1 VQTSKKFSRRLGFAV
16 ASATATAMAAT
27 ASRRSLPCLA
37 AALTCVCV
45 TTAWAQAPKVD
56 NSAEAAAAMERAQRS
71 AANPMRAILQ
81 AGKINVAMRADAPAP
96 APAPRMV
103 AVAPVAVAPVAA
115 VTAVVTAGVAAAVP
129 AAQVSVVPSPVV
141 AFAKPVEVLFK
152 ADPLLNI
159 VPATEVQALEAPV
172 ALVAVAA
179 QLNAEAPTA
188 ALVGSVFTPKLKHRV
203 DPVLPQ
209 NVLDQVGQVR
219 EVRVSLNINVDGSV
233 SDVVVQ
239 QPVPRQMVRYVQ
251 AAVAQWLFEP
261 IPAAR
266 AHQVQLVFSTE

>member
-1 VQTSKKFSRRLGFAV
+1 VQTSKKFSRHLGFAV
-16 ASATATAMAAT
+16 ASATATAMAAA
-27 ASRRSLPCLA
+27 ASRRSLPYLA

-96 APAPRMV
+96 APAPRM
-103 AVAPVAVAPVAA
+103 VAVAPVAA